1 MPTETLKE
9 TLALILIPS
18 DPRVIVSSSCGRK
31 IETMKS
37 LSDVET
43 LLTLF
48 DRSMKHCEKLREGEN
63 G

>member
-1 MPTETLKE
+1 MPSENLKE

-18 DPRVIVSSSCGRK
+18 DPRVIVSCSCGRK

-43 LLTLF
+43 LLSLF
-48 DRSMKHCEKLREGEN
+48 DRSMKHCEKLHEGEN